1 MAPNTTPTK
10 RAKICT
16 MRAAGYSNDEIRAA
30 LTGRHDLSDRQI
42 YRIVKR
48 YAEKENYYEV
58 MPRTGRPHK
67 LTPRDTRIA
76 LRHLSNTTA
85 HDASDL
91 QRVYFPDVSVQ
102 TIKRTLRA
110 EGLEA
115 HIRRTVPFISHKNLH
130 VRKTWAEERLEWTVS
145 NWRAVNFSDESI
157 FHVFGSDGM
166 EWCWRKPGERLDP
179 RFTKKKVKHG
189 GGKVTVWGMITAQ
202 GVGRIVRIE
211 GNLNKELYCEILQ
224 DDVLGSYHDLHLDY
238 RDYYFQQDND
248 PKHTAKIVQAWF
260 LKNHVDLLPWPPNSP
275 DISIIENL
283 WDHLERRIRSRR
295 PLPRSEED
303 LWIAL
308 QEEWYRIDI
317 CVIEKLYASLPQ
329 RVQAVYNAR
338 GGNTRY

>member
-1 MAPNTTPTK
+1 
-10 RAKICT
+10 

-30 LTGRHDLSDRQI
+30 LTGRHDLSNRQI
-42 YRIVKR
+42 YWIVKR
-48 YAEKENYYEV
+48 YGGKENYYEV
-58 MPRTGRPHK
+58 MPRSGRPHE
-67 LTPRDTRIA
+67 LMPRDTRIA

-102 TIKRTLRA
+102 TIKCTLRA

-130 VRKTWAEERLEWTVS
+130 VRNTWAEERLEWTVS

-157 FHVFGSDGM
+157 FRVFGSDGM
-166 EWCWRKPGERLDP
+166 EWCWRKPEERLDP

-202 GVGRIVRIE
+202 GVGHIVRIE
-211 GNLNKELYCEILQ
+211 GNLNKELYCKILQ
-224 DDVLGSYHDLHLDY
+224 DDVLGTYHDLHLDY
-238 RDYYFQQDND
+238 HDYYFQQDND

-275 DISIIENL
+275 DINII
-283 WDHLERRIRSRR
+283 
-295 PLPRSEED
+295 
-303 LWIAL
+303 
-308 QEEWYRIDI
+308 
-317 CVIEKLYASLPQ
+317 
-329 RVQAVYNAR
+329 
-338 GGNTRY
+338 